1 MHLCSLYHGSED
13 VEAYKLGEARL
24 IAYLLQSQMAQLLH
38 ECSTCYQHKRYL
50 RHTQIYYRV

>member
-38 ECSTCYQHKRYL
+38 ECSTCYQQKRYL
-50 RHTQIYYRV
+50 RHTQI